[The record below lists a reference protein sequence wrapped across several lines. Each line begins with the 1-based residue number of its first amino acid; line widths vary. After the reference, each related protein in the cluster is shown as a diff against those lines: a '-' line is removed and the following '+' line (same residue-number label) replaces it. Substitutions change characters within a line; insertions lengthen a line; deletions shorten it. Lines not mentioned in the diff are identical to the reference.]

1 MALPPGIPYVLQ
13 LLPAFVGPPL
23 LVYAALHY
31 LRELSAFSLLDSSPS
46 LRFLLVL
53 LSLPVAFYVREFWIE
68 LSYWYQARR
77 MGARMLPQI
86 QGKWYIPAGLDL
98 IADLISAIKWEYA
111 GDSMGEILRPNKTV
125 VFRAVGD
132 RRILTKEP
140 RYIKHILAG
149 NFTNYVKG
157 EELFGRAARR
167 VLGVGVFN
175 SDGVMWKFHRTLA
188 RPFFTRDRI
197 SDFKI
202 FEKHADSVI
211 GIMRETFNSGI
222 PLDIQDVFARFTL
235 DSATEFLFGDC
246 VHSIYEPMLLP
257 GGIQPTLSGSV
268 TPGRSE
274 PSSSAFVKAFAAAQ
288 EHISTR
294 VRMGRIWPLAEIL
307 RDKSDQY
314 AMHLKVYIEPIVER
328 ALHRRTQ
335 LLQERNEK
343 RSMGVVSEK
352 EGIEEGMTLLDHL
365 VLETDDRNIIR
376 DSLMNMLIAGR
387 DTTACLLTFATYA
400 LSQHSD
406 VLAKLREEILSVI
419 GPTNAPTY
427 DSIRELKY
435 LRAVLNETL
444 RLFPPVPLNY
454 RESVDAD
461 VWTAADDTRW
471 FIPAGTTTG
480 YSVLSMHRDKDLWGE
495 DALVFDPM
503 RWIDERLAILTANP
517 FMFLPFN
524 AGPRICLGQQFAYNE
539 ASFMLVRLL
548 QTFNTIAL
556 RPEAQPHGTLPN
568 AFGKWDMSPERG
580 TRNSIE
586 KVWPRRHLTTYV
598 QGGMW
603 AVMGEPPGFDGVEDG
618 AK

>member
-1 MALPPGIPYVLQ
+1 MTLPPGVPYVLQ
-13 LLPAFVGPPL
+13 LIPAFAGPPL

-31 LRELSAFSLLDSSPS
+31 LSELGVFTQLDSWPW
-46 LRFLLVL
+46 LRFFLVL
-53 LSLPVAFYVREFWIE
+53 LGFPSAFYIRETWIE
-68 LSYWYQARR
+68 ISQWRQARR
-77 MGARMLPQI
+77 MGAKLLPRHP
-86 QGKWYIPAGLDL
+86 GKWYVPAGLDL
-98 IADLISAIKWEYA
+98 IINMTSAMKWEYA
-111 GDSMGEILRPNKTV
+111 GDSLGEIMRTKKTLM
-125 VFRAVGD
+125 FNAVGE
-132 RRILTKEP
+132 RRVMTKEP

-149 NFTNYVKG
+149 NFNNYVKG
-157 EELFGRAARR
+157 EELFGQATRH

-175 SDGVMWKFHRTLA
+175 SDGAMWKFHRTLA

-202 FEKHADSVI
+202 FEKHADAVL
-211 GIMRETFNSGI
+211 GIMKDTFRSGT

-268 TPGRSE
+268 TPGRTQ

-288 EHISTR
+288 EHISIR
-294 VRMGRIWPLAEIL
+294 VRMGRVWPAAEMT
-307 RDKSDQY
+307 RDRSDDY
-314 AMHLKVYIEPIVER
+314 AMHLKVYLEPIVDK

-335 LLQERNEK
+335 LLKERNEK
-343 RSMGVVSEK
+343 RQAGSTSEK

-400 LSQHSD
+400 LSQHPE

-419 GPTNAPTY
+419 SPTDVPTY
-427 DSIRELKY
+427 DSIRDLKY

-454 RESVDAD
+454 RESIKAD

-471 FIPAGTTTG
+471 FIPAGTATG

-503 RWIDERLAILTANP
+503 RWIDERLARLTANP

-548 QTFNTIAL
+548 QTFSSVTL
-556 RPEAQPHGTLPN
+556 RPDAQPNGSLPN
-568 AFGKWDMSPERG
+568 VSGKWDMSPERES
-580 TRNSIE
+580 RNAVE
-586 KVWPRRHLTTYV
+586 KIWPRTHLTLFV

-603 AVMGEPPGFDGVEDG
+603 GVMGVAPGAGSADLI
-618 AK
+618 